1 MSTRR
6 KVRLTIVGICL
17 LLVVA
22 ALVDLP
28 QGPDLRLG
36 TWWREIKVH
45 LGLDLKGGSRLV
57 YDADVSK
64 VPDGDR
70 GTALEGVRDVIERR
84 VNLFGVSEP
93 LVQTTQS
100 GGKSR
105 ILVELAGIQDVN
117 EAIKKIGETPLLE
130 FQELK
135 SPDPLGAEEMTTA
148 ESFNQQQRQK
158 AEAVLKKAL
167 APKADFAELAQ
178 ASSEDPGAK
187 ETGGDI
193 DFQRRENLDEAYGKA
208 IFDDLKVGEIS
219 QSLVESAFGYH
230 VIRKTDEREIDDG
243 GQKVKEVRSSHIL
256 FRTENLH
263 PENAQAQYASTGLTG
278 QHLKRAQV
286 TFNQNTGVP
295 EVLLSF
301 NEEGKTLFADIT
313 KRNLQKPVAILL
325 DNAIISDPVVQT
337 AIDTGEA
344 TINGNFTV
352 REAKQLVQRLNA
364 GALPV
369 PITLVNQQ
377 TVGPTLGKL
386 SIEKS
391 LFAGLVGLIAVGLF
405 MVVLYRFLGVVAL
418 LSLFSYTTL
427 TLAIFKLWPVTLTL
441 AGIAGFI
448 LSIGMAVDA
457 NILIYERIREE
468 LRAGRVLNDAIDVGF
483 RRAWLSIRDSNVS
496 SLITTFIL
504 AWFGT
509 GIIKGFAITLAIGI
523 VVSMFTALT
532 IPRNLLHLVPSRWL
546 ARHPRWLNVP
556 SVAD

>member
-1 MSTRR
+1 MSSRR
-6 KVRLTIVGICL
+6 KVRLTIVGIGVL
-17 LLVVA
+17 L
-22 ALVDLP
+22 ALAVLIDLP

-36 TWWREIKVH
+36 AWFHEIKVH

-57 YDADVSK
+57 YDADVTK
-64 VPDGDR
+64 VPEGDR
-70 GTALEGVRDVIERR
+70 GSALEGVRDVIERR

-93 LVQTTQS
+93 LVQTTQT
-100 GGKSR
+100 GGTSR
-105 ILVELAGIQDVN
+105 IIVELAGIQDVN
-117 EAIKKIGETPLLE
+117 EAIQQIGETPLLE
-130 FQELK
+130 FKELK
-135 SPDPLGAEEMTTA
+135 SPLPLSEEAFKAA
-148 ESFNQQQRQK
+148 ESFNQQQRGK
-158 AEAVLKKAL
+158 TEAILNQAR
-167 APKADFAELAQ
+167 APGANFAELAKE
-178 ASSEDPGAK
+178 SSEDPGSK
-187 ETGGDI
+187 DQGGDI
-193 DFQRRENLDEAYGKA
+193 DWQRREALDEAYAKA
-208 IFDDLKVGEIS
+208 IFDDLAVGEIS
-219 QSLVESAFGYH
+219 PSPVESAFGYH
-230 VIRKTDEREIDDG
+230 VIHKTDEREIDES

-256 FRTENLH
+256 FRSENLH
-263 PENAQAQYASTGLTG
+263 PENGQAQYAATGLTG

-286 TFNQNTGVP
+286 TFNQNTGAP

-301 NEEGKTLFADIT
+301 SDDGKTLFADIT
-313 KRNLQKPVAILL
+313 KRNLQKPVAIVL

-337 AIDTGEA
+337 EIDTGEA

-352 REAKQLVQRLNA
+352 SEAKQLVQRLNA

-377 TVGPTLGKL
+377 TVGPTLGRL

-391 LFAGLVGLIAVGLF
+391 LFAGLVGLAAVGLF
-405 MVVLYRFLGVVAL
+405 MVVVYRFLGVVAL

-427 TLAIFKLWPVTLTL
+427 TFAIFKLWPVTLTL

-468 LRAGRVLNDAIDVGF
+468 LRLGRILNDAIDAGF

-509 GIIKGFAITLAIGI
+509 GIIKGFAITLSIGI
-523 VVSMFTALT
+523 IVSMFTALT
-532 IPRNLLHLVPSRWL
+532 IPRNLLHLVPPRWL
-546 ARHPRWLNVP
+546 SRHPRWLNVA